1 MQTFAEKITLLM
13 DNKGFTQQSL
23 ADGLEISQTAV
34 GKWQRGEAKP
44 NPRTMMRI
52 ARFFNISPET
62 LRDNTKAITL
72 EESSNNLTNL
82 NPDVIKLKRDLD
94 KILQLRDNLNSTISE
109 VVALLEMQINNIKN
123 FK

>member
-52 ARFFNISPET
+52 ARFFNISLET

-72 EESSNNLTNL
+72 EESSSNLSNL
-82 NPDVIKLKRDLD
+82 NPDVVKLKKDLD

-109 VVALLEMQINNIKN
+109 VVALLETQISNIKN